1 MAYEYIFDKNK
12 CWYISAC
19 GKYGSPECNA
29 SCIRY
34 MEMDFLMQNSGIPR
48 NKQYS
53 ILLTPSKEDVQAF
66 VTLKE
71 IKDDIIAFVENG
83 ESVYIYSHN
92 FGNGKT
98 TWAIKLMQKY
108 FDGVW
113 AGNGFRCRGIF
124 IHVPTFLTKI
134 KEGISRKDEDF
145 ETLKSRLMTVDLVI
159 WDDIA
164 ATKLGDFDHANLL
177 TYIDQRKLNQLSNIY
192 TGNLDRDELQE
203 ALGNRLASRVWNDS
217 TPVKFVGADR
227 RGINN
232 GYLTDN
238 K

>member
-1 MAYEYIFDKNK
+1 MTYEYIFDKNK

-53 ILLTPSKEDVQAF
+53 VLLTPSKKDVQAF
-66 VTLKE
+66 LTLKE

-108 FDGVW
+108 FDSVW

-192 TGNLDRDELQE
+192 TGNLDQDELQE

-227 RGINN
+227 RGIR
-232 GYLTDN
+232 
-238 K
+238 

>member
-1 MAYEYIFDKNK
+1 MAYKYIFDKNK
-12 CWYISAC
+12 CWYTSAC

-53 ILLTPSKEDVQAF
+53 VLLTPSKEDVQAF
-66 VTLKE
+66 LTLKE
-71 IKDDIIAFVENG
+71 IKNDIIAFVENG

-192 TGNLDRDELQE
+192 TGNLDQDELQE

-217 TPVKFVGADR
+217 IPVKFVGADR
-227 RGINN
+227 RGIR
-232 GYLTDN
+232 
-238 K
+238 

>member
-1 MAYEYIFDKNK
+1 
-12 CWYISAC
+12 
-19 GKYGSPECNA
+19 
-29 SCIRY
+29 
-34 MEMDFLMQNSGIPR
+34 MQNSGIPR

-53 ILLTPSKEDVQAF
+53 VLLTPSKQDVQAF

-108 FDGVW
+108 FDKVW

-192 TGNLDRDELQE
+192 TGNLDQDELQE

-217 TPVKFVGADR
+217 IRVKFVGADR
-227 RGINN
+227 RGIR
-232 GYLTDN
+232 
-238 K
+238 

>member
-53 ILLTPSKEDVQAF
+53 VLLTPSKEDAQAF

-83 ESVYIYSHN
+83 ESVYIYSDN

-192 TGNLDRDELQE
+192 TGNLHQDELQE

-227 RGINN
+227 RGIR
-232 GYLTDN
+232 
-238 K
+238 

>member
-12 CWYISAC
+12 CWYTSVC
-19 GKYGSPECNA
+19 GKYGTPECNA

-53 ILLTPSKEDVQAF
+53 VLLTPSKKDVQAF

-108 FDGVW
+108 FDKIW

-145 ETLKSRLMTVDLVI
+145 ETLKSRLMDVDLVI

-164 ATKLGDFDHANLL
+164 ATKLSDYDHANLL
-177 TYIDQRKLNQLSNIY
+177 TYIDQRKLQELSNIY
-192 TGNLDRDELQE
+192 TGNLPQNELQE
-203 ALGNRLASRVWNDS
+203 ALGNRLSSRVWNDS
-217 TPVKFVGADR
+217 TPIRFLGADR
-227 RGINN
+227 RG
-232 GYLTDN
+232 LR
-238 K
+238 

>member
-12 CWYISAC
+12 CWYTSAC

-53 ILLTPSKEDVQAF
+53 VSLIPSKQDVQAF

-108 FDGVW
+108 FDNVW

-227 RGINN
+227 RGIR
-232 GYLTDN
+232 
-238 K
+238 

>member
-12 CWYISAC
+12 CWYTSVC

-29 SCIRY
+29 GCIRY

-53 ILLTPSKEDVQAF
+53 VLLTPSKEDVQAF

-71 IKDDIIAFVENG
+71 IKDDIITFVENG

-108 FDGVW
+108 FDKVW

-217 TPVKFVGADR
+217 IRVKFVGADR
-227 RGINN
+227 RGIR
-232 GYLTDN
+232 
-238 K
+238 

>member
-12 CWYISAC
+12 CWYTSTC

-53 ILLTPSKEDVQAF
+53 VLLTPSKEDVQAF

-71 IKDDIIAFVENG
+71 IKDDIITFVENG

-108 FDGVW
+108 FDKVW

-134 KEGISRKDEDF
+134 KEGISQKDEDF

-227 RGINN
+227 RGIR
-232 GYLTDN
+232 
-238 K
+238 

>member
-12 CWYISAC
+12 CWYTSAC

-53 ILLTPSKEDVQAF
+53 VLLTPSKKDVQAF
-66 VTLKE
+66 LTLKE
-71 IKDDIIAFVENG
+71 IKDNIITFVENG

-134 KEGISRKDEDF
+134 KEGINRKDEDF

-177 TYIDQRKLNQLSNIY
+177 TYIDQRKLNRLSNIY
-192 TGNLDRDELQE
+192 TGNLYQDELQE

-227 RGINN
+227 RGIR
-232 GYLTDN
+232 
-238 K
+238 

>member
-1 MAYEYIFDKNK
+1 MAYKYIFDKNK
-12 CWYISAC
+12 CWYTSAC

-48 NKQYS
+48 NKQYNV
-53 ILLTPSKEDVQAF
+53 LLTPSKEDVQAF
-66 VTLKE
+66 LTLKE

-134 KEGISRKDEDF
+134 KEGISRRDEDF
-145 ETLKSRLMTVDLVI
+145 EILKSRLMTVDLVI

-192 TGNLDRDELQE
+192 TGNLHQNELQE

-227 RGINN
+227 RGVR
-232 GYLTDN
+232 
-238 K
+238 

>member
-12 CWYISAC
+12 CWYISVC

-53 ILLTPSKEDVQAF
+53 VLLTPCKEDVQAF
-66 VTLKE
+66 ITLKE

-108 FDGVW
+108 FDSVW
-113 AGNGFRCRGIF
+113 AGNGFKCRGIF

-192 TGNLDRDELQE
+192 TGNLHQNELQE

-227 RGINN
+227 RGVR
-232 GYLTDN
+232 
-238 K
+238 

>member
-1 MAYEYIFDKNK
+1 MAYEYIFDVTK
-12 CWYISAC
+12 CWYIDVC
-19 GKYGSPECNA
+19 NKFQTEECNA

-34 MEMDFLMQNSGIPR
+34 MEMDYLMQNSGIPKNR
-48 NKQYS
+48 QYS
-53 ILLTPSKEDVQAF
+53 VSLIPSKNDVQAF
-66 VTLKE
+66 LTLKD
-71 IKDDIIAFVENG
+71 IKDNIVEFVQNG
-83 ESVYIYSHN
+83 ESVYIYSNN

-108 FDGVW
+108 FDNVW

-134 KEGISRKDEDF
+134 KEGISKKDEDF
-145 ETLKSRLMTVDLVI
+145 ELLKSRLLTVDLVI

-177 TYIDQRKLNQLSNIY
+177 TYIDQRKLQQLSNIY
-192 TGNLDRDELQE
+192 TGNLSQEQLQD

-217 TPVKFVGADR
+217 IPVRFVGADR
-227 RGINN
+227 RGI
-232 GYLTDN
+232 

>member
-53 ILLTPSKEDVQAF
+53 VLLTPSKKDVQAF
-66 VTLKE
+66 LTLKE

-108 FDGVW
+108 FDNVW

-217 TPVKFVGADR
+217 IPVKFVGADR
-227 RGINN
+227 RGIR
-232 GYLTDN
+232 
-238 K
+238 

>member
-1 MAYEYIFDKNK
+1 MAYVYLFDKSK
-12 CWYISAC
+12 CWYVGGC
-19 GKYGSPECNA
+19 GKYGNPECNA

-48 NKQYS
+48 NRQYAV
-53 ILLTPSKEDVQAF
+53 LLTPSKQDVKSF

-71 IKDDIIAFVENG
+71 IKDDIVNFVENG
-83 ESVYIYSHN
+83 ENVYIYSDN

-108 FDGVW
+108 FDDIW

-192 TGNLDRDELQE
+192 TGNLPYEELQD
-203 ALGNRLASRVWNDS
+203 ALGNRLSSRVWNDS

-227 RGINN
+227 RG
-232 GYLTDN
+232 TR
-238 K
+238 

>member
-1 MAYEYIFDKNK
+1 
-12 CWYISAC
+12 
-19 GKYGSPECNA
+19 
-29 SCIRY
+29 
-34 MEMDFLMQNSGIPR
+34 MQNSGIPR

-53 ILLTPSKEDVQAF
+53 VLLTPSKKDVQAF

-71 IKDDIIAFVENG
+71 IKDNIIAFVENG

-108 FDGVW
+108 FDKVW

-217 TPVKFVGADR
+217 IRVKFVGADR
-227 RGINN
+227 RGIR
-232 GYLTDN
+232 
-238 K
+238 

>member
-12 CWYISAC
+12 CWYTSAC

-29 SCIRY
+29 GCIRY

-53 ILLTPSKEDVQAF
+53 VLLIPSKEDVQAF

-71 IKDDIIAFVENG
+71 IKDNIITFVENG

-108 FDGVW
+108 FDSVW

-177 TYIDQRKLNQLSNIY
+177 TYIDQRKLNRLSNIY
-192 TGNLDRDELQE
+192 TGNLDQDELQE

-217 TPVKFVGADR
+217 IPVKFVGADR
-227 RGINN
+227 RGIR
-232 GYLTDN
+232 
-238 K
+238 

>member
-12 CWYISAC
+12 CWYTSVC
-19 GKYGSPECNA
+19 GKYETPECNA

-34 MEMDFLMQNSGIPR
+34 MEMDYLMQNSGIPR
-48 NKQYS
+48 NRQYAIS
-53 ILLTPSKEDVQAF
+53 LTPSKKDVQAF

-71 IKDDIIAFVENG
+71 IKDDILNFVKNG
-83 ESVYIYSHN
+83 ESVYIYSDN

-98 TWAIKLMQKY
+98 TWAIKLLQKY
-108 FDGVW
+108 FDDIW

-134 KEGISRKDEDF
+134 KEGISRKDEEF
-145 ETLKSRLMTVDLVI
+145 ETLKSRLMEVDLVI

-192 TGNLDRDELQE
+192 TGNLHQDELRD

-217 TPVKFVGADR
+217 TPIRFIGADR
-227 RGINN
+227 RGVR
-232 GYLTDN
+232 
-238 K
+238 

>member
-34 MEMDFLMQNSGIPR
+34 MEMDYLMQNSGIPR

-53 ILLTPSKEDVQAF
+53 VLLTPSKKDVQAF

-108 FDGVW
+108 FDDVW

-192 TGNLDRDELQE
+192 TGNLHQDELQE

-227 RGINN
+227 RGIR
-232 GYLTDN
+232 
-238 K
+238 

>member
-1 MAYEYIFDKNK
+1 MAYEYIFDKDK
-12 CWYISAC
+12 CWYVNVCS
-19 GKYGSPECNA
+19 KYNTAECNPG
-29 SCIRY
+29 CIRY
-34 MEMDFLMQNSGIPR
+34 MEMDYLMQNSGIPR
-48 NKQYS
+48 NRQYAVS
-53 ILLTPSKEDVQAF
+53 LIPSKPDVNSFIA
-66 VTLKE
+66 LKD
-71 IKDDIIAFVENG
+71 IKDDMVEFVKNG
-83 ESVYIYSHN
+83 ESVYIYSDN

-98 TWAIKLMQKY
+98 TWAIKLMQQF
-108 FDGVW
+108 FDDIW

-124 IHVPTFLTKI
+124 IHVPTFITKI

-164 ATKLGDFDHANLL
+164 ATKLSDYDHTNLL

-192 TGNLDRDELQE
+192 TGNLGYKDLQD

-217 TPVKFVGADR
+217 TPIRFVGADR
-227 RGINN
+227 RGV
-232 GYLTDN
+232 

>member
-1 MAYEYIFDKNK
+1 MAYKYIFDKNK
-12 CWYISAC
+12 CWYTSAC
-19 GKYGSPECNA
+19 GKYESPECNA

-53 ILLTPSKEDVQAF
+53 VLLTPSKKDVQAF

-108 FDGVW
+108 FDKIW

-192 TGNLDRDELQE
+192 TGNLHQNELQE

-227 RGINN
+227 RGIR
-232 GYLTDN
+232 
-238 K
+238 

>member
-53 ILLTPSKEDVQAF
+53 VLLTPSKKDVQAF
-66 VTLKE
+66 LTLKE

-108 FDGVW
+108 FDSVW

-192 TGNLDRDELQE
+192 TGNLDQDELQE

-227 RGINN
+227 RGIR
-232 GYLTDN
+232 
-238 K
+238 

>member
-12 CWYISAC
+12 CWYTSAC

-53 ILLTPSKEDVQAF
+53 VLLTPSKEDVQAF

-192 TGNLDRDELQE
+192 TGNLHQNELQE

-227 RGINN
+227 RGVR
-232 GYLTDN
+232 
-238 K
+238 

>member
-12 CWYISAC
+12 CWYISVC

-53 ILLTPSKEDVQAF
+53 TLLTPSKEDVQAF

-71 IKDDIIAFVENG
+71 IKDDIITFVENG

-192 TGNLDRDELQE
+192 TGNLDQDELQE

-227 RGINN
+227 RGIR
-232 GYLTDN
+232 
-238 K
+238 

>member
-12 CWYISAC
+12 CWYTSAC

-53 ILLTPSKEDVQAF
+53 VLLTPSKEDVQAF
-66 VTLKE
+66 LTLKE

-83 ESVYIYSHN
+83 ESVYIYSDN

-98 TWAIKLMQKY
+98 SWAIKLMQKY

-192 TGNLDRDELQE
+192 TGNLDQDELQD

-217 TPVKFVGADR
+217 TLVKFVGADR
-227 RGINN
+227 RGIR
-232 GYLTDN
+232 
-238 K
+238 